1 MIELTVCVGSACH
14 IRGSYNV
21 INRFQQLIVHHRVE
35 TAVTVKAALCLG
47 ACSGKVS
54 VRVGD
59 KPVTGL
65 MEAETEAFFLS
76 EVLPL
81 AESLAAPKA

>member
-1 MIELTVCVGSACH
+1 MLDLMVCVGSACH
-14 IRGSYNV
+14 IRGAYNV
-21 INRFQQLIVHHRVE
+21 INRFQQLIATHRVE
-35 TAVTVKAALCLG
+35 GAVTVKAALCLG

-59 KPVTGL
+59 HAVVGL
-65 MEAETEAFFLS
+65 TEGETEAFFMH

-81 AESLAAPKA
+81 LPY

>member
-21 INRFQQLIVHHRVE
+21 INRFQQLIARHRVAAE
-35 TAVTVKAALCLG
+35 VTVKAALCLG

-59 KPVTGL
+59 GPVVGL
-65 MEAETEAFFLS
+65 MEPETEAFFLR
-76 EVLPL
+76 EILPCCIQNT
-81 AESLAAPKA
+81 